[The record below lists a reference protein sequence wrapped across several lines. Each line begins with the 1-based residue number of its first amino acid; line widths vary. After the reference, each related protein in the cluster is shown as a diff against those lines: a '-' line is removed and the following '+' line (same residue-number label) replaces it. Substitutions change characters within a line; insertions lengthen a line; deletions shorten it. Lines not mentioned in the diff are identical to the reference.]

1 MLDGSGTRAV
11 DADVAIRGDRIVA
24 VGDLSGAEAGE
35 VLDAEG
41 LVVAPGFIDGHSH
54 AAFGL
59 TDSALSAARPQLAQG
74 VTTVIVNPDGGGLAD
89 LGTQREAML
98 QDGLGVNVIQLVP
111 YGAVRSAVMGEEDRA
126 PTAAERKRLQ
136 ARVEEGMQ
144 EGTVGLSTGL
154 FYPPGAY
161 TETEE
166 IVEAARV
173 ASRHGGVYQS
183 HVRDEG
189 GYSVGVLAANRE
201 LIEIA
206 RRAQLPAIHTHIKA
220 FGPRE
225 WGLSDELVGQIE
237 DARSEGVPV
246 FADLYPYR
254 AAGGSVAG
262 ILIPRDALS
271 GGAEALRKRIRDD
284 STVRSRVLSGIRES
298 IELEGGPSRIQLRS
312 VAPAPRLEGE
322 TLEEAAERRDT
333 RPAPLA
339 LELFMEGGAGFV
351 TFGMKEE
358 DIETFLRQPWTMVAS
373 DGGLSGKGDELP
385 HPRSYG
391 TFARVIDTYVRERDV
406 LDLSEAIRRMTGLY
420 RDAYPISD
428 RGLLEEGMKAD
439 VVVFDPERVRAPATY
454 LEPRQLAEGMV
465 HVLVNGRPAIRNGDF
480 TDLRAGRVLQPTG
493 GSGDG
498 RSPEGRSE
506 SEAARVDSVFADF
519 DDTRSPGCAVGVRR
533 EGETLLARGYGMA
546 NLEHGVPIT
555 PESVFR
561 IGSVSKQFTA
571 AAVLLLAGDGVLSLD
586 DPVREWVPDLPE
598 VYADVTVRQLV
609 HHTSGVRDYLGLM
622 TLAGIREDDY
632 VDDRDVLEM
641 LARQRSL
648 NFEPNSEFLYSN
660 SGYFLL
666 GRVVEA
672 ASGRSLREFAADRL
686 FGPLGMDHSH
696 FHDRPDHLVPERA
709 TGYEPR
715 EQGGYRRAVTTLPIV
730 GDGSVFTSLRDFFR
744 WTENLDRPSIGEPGF
759 GERMTRKGIL
769 SSGDTIDYAAGLRV
783 DRYRGLRRVSHG
795 GAFVGYRAGMIR
807 FPEQDFAG
815 VALCNRSDA
824 EPMEKLERVAEIYLR
839 SEMGPP
845 EKADEADEDEA
856 SEESREAVPAP
867 DSEQLRA
874 YTGRYYSPELDAVY
888 RISLSGDTLH
898 LEVGN
903 RLDGALEPTGEAGV
917 FERSFL
923 TLRFPPSPGER
934 AASFEVDAG
943 RVRGITFERVDTG
956 EQTDVHLPV
965 PGATARVATAS
976 PRRTLPRR
984 RSTRAPVHGPPIPVI
999 RGRTPRIFRPPS
1011 GRRCCLDRGP
1021 SRRLQPHSQ
1030 FLLHPSVGRARDE
1043 GKLVG

>member
-1 MLDGSGTRAV
+1 MSGDDRRLGSETPAPGLGPAFPIAGLLLAATLLMTPAAGLAQQTGYDVLIRGGRVLDGTGAPPTA
-11 DADVAIRGDRIVA
+11 ADVGIRGDSIA
-24 VGDLSGAEAGE
+24 EVGDLSGAEAGE
-35 VLDAEG
+35 VLEAEG

-111 YGAVRSAVMGEEDRA
+111 YGSVRSAVMGEEDRP
-126 PTAAERKRLQ
+126 PTAAERKELR
-136 ARVEEGMQ
+136 ARVAEGMEEGAI
-144 EGTVGLSTGL
+144 GLSTGL

-201 LIEIA
+201 LIEVA
-206 RRAQLPAIHTHIKA
+206 RRADLPVIHTHIKA

-237 DARSEGVPV
+237 DARSEGLPV

-262 ILIPRDALS
+262 ILIPRGALS

-312 VAPAPRLEGE
+312 VASAPRLEGR
-322 TLEEAAERRDT
+322 TLEEAAKRRGT

-358 DIETFLRQPWTMVAS
+358 DLETFLRQPWTMIAS
-373 DGGLSGKGDELP
+373 DGGLSGEGDELP

-391 TFARVIDTYVRERDV
+391 TFPEVIDTYVREHDV
-406 LDLSEAIRRMTGLY
+406 LDLPEAIRRMTGLY
-420 RDAYPISD
+420 REAYPISD
-428 RGLLEEGMKAD
+428 RGLLEEGTKAD
-439 VVVFDPERVRAPATY
+439 VVVFDPERVRAPTTY

-465 HVLVNGRPAIRNGDF
+465 HVLVNGRPAIRDGSF
-480 TDLRAGRVLQPTG
+480 TGARAGRVLQAAG
-493 GSGDG
+493 
-498 RSPEGRSE
+498 E
-506 SEAARVDSVFADF
+506 SEEAPSASGAGASEAKRVDSVFAAF
-519 DDTRSPGCAVGVRR
+519 DDTRSPGCAVGARR

-586 DPVREWVPDLPE
+586 DSVREWVGELPDAYE
-598 VYADVTVRQLV
+598 GVTLRQLM
-609 HHTSGVRDYLGLM
+609 HHTSGVRDYLTLM
-622 TLAGIREDDY
+622 TLAGKRAEQYYDDQE
-632 VDDRDVLEM
+632 VLDL
-641 LARQRSL
+641 LARQESL
-648 NFEPNSEFLYSN
+648 NFEPGNEFLYSN

-666 GRVVEA
+666 GKVVEA
-672 ASGRSLREFAADRL
+672 ASGRSLRAFAADRI
-686 FGPLGMDHSH
+686 FGPLGMERSH
-696 FHDRPDHLVPERA
+696 FHDRPDHLVPARA

-715 EQGGYRRAVTTLPIV
+715 KGDGYRRDVTNLPMV
-730 GDGSVFTSLRDFFR
+730 GDGGVFTSVRDFFR
-744 WTENLDRPSIGEPGF
+744 WTENFAGSSIGGPQF
-759 GERMTRKGIL
+759 GERMTRRGIL
-769 SSGDTIDYAAGLRV
+769 SSGDTTDYAAGLRV
-783 DRYRGLRRVSHG
+783 DRYRGLRRTSHG
-795 GAFVGYRAGMIR
+795 GAFVGYRAGMVR
-807 FPEQDFAG
+807 FPEHEFSA
-815 VALCNRSDA
+815 VAVCNRSDA
-824 EPMEKLERVAEIYLR
+824 EPMEKLGRVAEIYLGP
-839 SEMGPP
+839 EMGPP
-845 EKADEADEDEA
+845 EEADEDRG
-856 SEESREAVPAP
+856 SEESREAPPAP
-867 DSEQLRA
+867 DLERLRA
-874 YTGRYYSPELDAVY
+874 YTGRYYSSELDAVY
-888 RISLSGDTLH
+888 RIALEGDTLR

-903 RLDGALEPTGEAGV
+903 RLDGKLGTPGQPGV
-917 FERSFL
+917 FERPDL
-923 TLRFPPSPGER
+923 TLRFPANPGDR
-934 AASFEVDAG
+934 AAEFELAAD
-943 RVRGITFERVDTG
+943 RVRGIRFERVGD
-956 EQTDVHLPV
+956 
-965 PGATARVATAS
+965 GAKLQRC
-976 PRRTLPRR
+976 
-984 RSTRAPVHGPPIPVI
+984 RAPSEFRPSIDGS
-999 RGRTPRIFRPPS
+999 RGR
-1011 GRRCCLDRGP
+1011 
-1021 SRRLQPHSQ
+1021 
-1030 FLLHPSVGRARDE
+1030 
-1043 GKLVG
+1043 